1 MRFRALA
8 ASMLCASVLWPLRV
22 LACLNSMDASTR
34 DFTQSFWVDLGLWT
48 MGAVFLNRVVLL
60 DGQRPTAKHP
70 PRPSRFQRAFFLL
83 VSAAFVLLLAVI
95 LAGAPLLNFDAE
107 DFARCAVSLPM
118 LLVLVA
124 CPVVVFSLQSAF
136 FHGPGVRL
144 FRHRQGGALV
154 SLLLSSFLLV
164 TAVGVTR
171 ELFILPKLCNTP
183 EYGDIIRN
191 NAY

>member
-8 ASMLCASVLWPLRV
+8 VSMLCASVLWPLRV
-22 LACLNSMDASTR
+22 LACINSMDASTR
-34 DFTQSFWVDLGLWT
+34 DFTQSFWVDLGLWSV
-48 MGAVFLNRVVLL
+48 GAVFLNRVVLF
-60 DGQRPTAKHP
+60 DAQRPTAKHP
-70 PRPSRFQRAFFLL
+70 PGPSRFRRAFFLL

-124 CPVVVFSLQSAF
+124 SPVVLFSLQSAF

-144 FRHRQGGALV
+144 FRHRQRGALA
-154 SLLLSSFLLV
+154 SLLLSSLLLV
-164 TAVGVTR
+164 IGVGVTR
-171 ELFILPKLCNTP
+171 EVFILPNLCHTPPHPVFPNNT
-183 EYGDIIRN
+183 Y
-191 NAY
+191 